1 MVGALEAAP
10 LARLSE
16 ERALLLLQCPVRVY
30 MGGGG
35 CLTTLS
41 LSAGNL
47 PGTHITVLKC
57 LP

>member
-30 MGGGG
+30 MGGGRSHYPKSK
-35 CLTTLS
+35 CWQH
-41 LSAGNL
+41 AGD
-47 PGTHITVLKC
+47 PHHCT
-57 LP
+57 